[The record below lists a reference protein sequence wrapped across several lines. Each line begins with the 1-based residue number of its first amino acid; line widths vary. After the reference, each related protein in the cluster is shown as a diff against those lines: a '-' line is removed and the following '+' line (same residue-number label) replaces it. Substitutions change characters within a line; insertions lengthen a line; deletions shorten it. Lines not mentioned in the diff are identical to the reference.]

1 MITSIEIKNKLK
13 EKGYKGKLPI
23 KKQELLDLYKQLY
36 GEFDELEIMSI
47 TSLKKR
53 LKSLGYDDVIPT
65 EKEEIISLINK
76 LESNKNF
83 LTFDIFENK
92 DFNKF
97 LTKVSKEKL
106 NGDKVVTLDKGI
118 ELLTQYTPNLQI
130 VTVQL
135 NTSTKNSIFTC
146 LNPINEKK
154 PFIFLISKDDV
165 DTFDFVKFNDKIII
179 ERSDIPDNVYSKLLE
194 QCNFSNVTPT
204 NDNCDAVLD
213 KLKVNYTV
221 ENMTED
227 GNCFYRFVATA
238 LQLNSYK
245 DVRQRF
251 ADTFSDSDWDIM
263 NSLFGFKLKKKQI
276 FSKQDY
282 IDKLLLKDSVW
293 VPDSIIELLFNKAFP
308 GTTIVLFNTK
318 QNSCNLVCP
327 LLTTNQHYIFGRYQ
341 HNLHYDLYKID
352 GKTKL
357 TWSEIPKSLQ
367 DYMLECKN
375 FSQEVEKTVEK
386 KEEQI
391 DDISKLTVNEIKLLF
406 QEKKYIGKLPVH
418 KKALIELYKD
428 LFNTKNV
435 EDTSSS
441 LDYNSMS
448 LPEIMAELK
457 KQNITKNLPRK
468 KDLLIKLLKAPKCN
482 PLQNQWCEGDSIC
495 DVMNNICIDE
505 SQIKGNVIQET
516 IGDHKI
522 SGSKSIVN
530 DLKSKIKPEI
540 KTNVKVDNG
549 TDSGNQP
556 SINLYDKEFKSHQTV
571 AVQNKTELINYLKTL
586 QSKTLSST
594 FNIYL
599 KTVL

>member
-13 EKGYKGKLPI
+13 ENGYKGKLPI

-36 GEFDELEIMSI
+36 GDFDELEIMST
-47 TSLKKR
+47 TSLKKK
-53 LKSLGYDDVIPT
+53 LKSLGYDDVIPD
-65 EKEEIISLINK
+65 EKDEIIKLINK

-83 LTFDIFENK
+83 LIFDIFENK

-97 LTKVSKEKL
+97 LTKVSKQKV
-106 NGDKVVTLDKGI
+106 NVDKVVTLDKGI

-135 NTSTKNSIFTC
+135 NTSTKNSTFQC
-146 LNPINEKK
+146 VNPINEKK
-154 PFIFLISKDDV
+154 PFIFLISKDEV
-165 DTFDFVKFNDKIII
+165 DTFDFVKLNDKIII

-194 QCNFSNVTPT
+194 QCNLAVPVYDT
-204 NDNCDAVLD
+204 NENCDAVLD

-221 ENMTED
+221 ENMTGD
-227 GNCFYRFVATA
+227 GNCFYRFVAAA
-238 LQLNSYK
+238 LQLNSYQV
-245 DVRQRF
+245 VRQRF

-308 GTTIVLFNTK
+308 GTTIVLFNTQ

-357 TWSEIPKSLQ
+357 TWEEIPKSLQ
-367 DYMLECKN
+367 AYMLECKN
-375 FSQEVEKTVEK
+375 FSQEQEK
-386 KEEQI
+386 KEEM
-391 DDISKLTVNEIKLLF
+391 DEISKLTVNEIKLLF

-428 LFNTKNV
+428 LFSTKNI
-435 EDTSSS
+435 EDAVVDTTSL
-441 LDYNSMS
+441 LDYDSMS
-448 LPEIMAELK
+448 LPEIMNELK

-482 PLQNQWCEGDSIC
+482 PLQNQWCQGNLMC

-505 SQIKGNVIQET
+505 TQIKGNVVQET

-530 DLKSKIKPEI
+530 DLKTKIKPEI
-540 KTNVKVDNG
+540 KTDVK
-549 TDSGNQP
+549 DSNQ
-556 SINLYDKEFKSHQTV
+556 SMVTQYDKEFKSHQTIS
-571 AVQNKTELINYLKTL
+571 VQNKTELVKYLKTL

-594 FNIYL
+594 FNIFL

>member
-23 KKQELLDLYKQLY
+23 KKQDLLDLYKQLY
-36 GEFDELEIMSI
+36 GELNEYEIMST
-47 TSLKKR
+47 TSLKKK
-53 LKSLGYDDVIPT
+53 LKSLGYDDVIPN
-65 EKEEIISLINK
+65 EKDEIIKLINK

-135 NTSTKNSIFTC
+135 NTSTKNSTFTC

-154 PFIFLISKDDV
+154 PFIFLISKDNV
-165 DTFDFVKFNDKIII
+165 DTFDFVKLNDKIII

-194 QCNFSNVTPT
+194 QCNLAVSTPDT
-204 NDNCDAVLD
+204 NENCDAVLT

-221 ENMTED
+221 ENMTGD
-227 GNCFYRFVATA
+227 GNCFYRFVAAA
-238 LQLNSYK
+238 LQLNNYQI
-245 DVRQRF
+245 VRQRF

-263 NSLFGFKLKKKQI
+263 NALFGFKLKRKQI

-327 LLTTNQHYIFGRYQ
+327 LLTTNQYYIFGRYQ

-357 TWSEIPKSLQ
+357 TWDEIPKSLQ
-367 DYMLECKN
+367 EYMLECKN
-375 FSQEVEKTVEK
+375 FSQEQEK
-386 KEEQI
+386 KVETKEEVI
-391 DDISKLTVNEIKLLF
+391 DEISKLTVNEIKLLF

-428 LFNTKNV
+428 LFSNKNV
-435 EDTSSS
+435 KDVEDVDT
-441 LDYNSMS
+441 LEYDSMS

-482 PLQNQWCEGDSIC
+482 PLQNQWCQGDLMC

-505 SQIKGNVIQET
+505 TQIKGNVVQET

-530 DLKSKIKPEI
+530 ELKTKIKPEI
-540 KTNVKVDNG
+540 KTDS
-549 TDSGNQP
+549 TDSQQG
-556 SINLYDKEFKSHQTV
+556 SITLYDKEFKSQTIS
-571 AVQNKTELINYLKTL
+571 VQNKTELINYLKTL
-586 QSKTLSST
+586 QSKTLSSN
-594 FNIYL
+594 FNIFL